1 MEKAIDRTELFTKY
15 QNKWVALTDDDKVI
29 VSGSTLDKVLIKAK
43 KKGFDN
49 PVTAKIPDLKSE
61 FISRNSRQIS

>member
-29 VSGSTLDKVLIKAK
+29 ASAPSLDEVLIKAK
-43 KKGFDN
+43 EKGFDD
-49 PVTAKIPDLKSE
+49 PVTAKIPDLNFE
-61 FISRNSRQIS
+61 FIL

>member
-1 MEKAIDRTELFTKY
+1 MERVMDRTEIFEKY

-29 VSGSTLDKVLIKAK
+29 SSGSTLDSVLIEAK

-49 PVTAKIPDLKSE
+49 PVTAKIPDLKFE
-61 FISRNSRQIS
+61 FIL

>member
-1 MEKAIDRTELFTKY
+1 MKKAMDRTKLFKKY

-29 VSGSTLDKVLIKAK
+29 SSGLTLDSVLVGAK

-49 PVTAKIPDLKSE
+49 PVTAKIPDLKFE
-61 FISRNSRQIS
+61 FIL